1 MPAGGAEEHCG
12 IQGIDRRRRVGAALT
27 GRVPIV
33 YARST
38 TIHAHP
44 SYIDAG
50 IKHVRDTVMPALTDI
65 EGCMGMSLLIDRDS
79 GRCIATSSWRDEES
93 LRASEGPVRDLRDA
107 AAEIFHGTTE
117 VSRWEIAV
125 MHRDHHAERGAY
137 CRVTWVKTEPSDMDR
152 GVDLWK
158 MAALPKMEELPGFCS
173 ASLMFDRAAGRG
185 VSSLTFD
192 SREAMEGNRE
202 RLDAIRVE
210 TAREAGA
217 EVLDTCEFELAIA
230 HLHVPEMA

>member
-1 MPAGGAEEHCG
+1 MP
-12 IQGIDRRRRVGAALT
+12 IMF
-27 GRVPIV
+27 
-33 YARST
+33 ARST

-50 IKHVRDTVMPALTDI
+50 IKHVRDTVMPALADI
-65 EGCMGMSLLIDRDS
+65 EGCLGMSLLIDRGS

-93 LRASEGPVRDLRDA
+93 LRASEGPVRTLRDA

-125 MHRDHHAERGAY
+125 MHRDHHSERGAW
-137 CRVTWVKTEPSDMDR
+137 CRVTWIKTEPAHMDR
-152 GVDLWK
+152 GVDMWK
-158 MAALPKMEELPGFCS
+158 MAALPQMEELDGFCS
-173 ASLMFDRAAGRG
+173 ASLMLDRAAGRG

-192 SREAMEGNRE
+192 SAEAMERNRE
-202 RLDAIRVE
+202 RVDSIRAEV
-210 TAREAGA
+210 ARAAGA

>member
-1 MPAGGAEEHCG
+1 M
-12 IQGIDRRRRVGAALT
+12 Q
-27 GRVPIV
+27 IV
-33 YARST
+33 FARST
-38 TIHAHP
+38 TLHAHP

-65 EGCMGMSLLIDRDS
+65 EGCLGMSLLIDRGS

-93 LRASEGPVRDLRDA
+93 LRASEGPVRALRDT

-125 MHRDHHAERGAY
+125 MHRDHHSERGAC
-137 CRVTWVKTEPSDMDR
+137 CRVTWIKTEPADMDR

-158 MAALPKMEELPGFCS
+158 MTALPRMEELPGFCS

-192 SREAMEGNRE
+192 SAEAMEGNRE
-202 RLDAIRVE
+202 RLDGIRSEVVR
-210 TAREAGA
+210 AAGA

-230 HLHVPEMA
+230 HLHVPEMV

>member
-1 MPAGGAEEHCG
+1 M
-12 IQGIDRRRRVGAALT
+12 
-27 GRVPIV
+27 PIV

-50 IKHVRDTVMPALTDI
+50 IKHVRDNVMPALTDI

-93 LRASEGPVRDLRDA
+93 LRASEGPVRELRDA

-125 MHRDHHAERGAY
+125 MHRDHHAERGAC
-137 CRVTWVKTEPSDMDR
+137 CRVTWIKTEPSDIDH

-158 MAALPKMEELPGFCS
+158 MAALPKMEEVPGFCS
-173 ASLMFDRAAGRG
+173 ASLMLDRAPGRG
-185 VSSLTFD
+185 VSSVTFD

-202 RLDAIRVE
+202 RLDAIRAE
-210 TAREAGA
+210 TARAAGA
-217 EVLDTCEFELAIA
+217 EILDSCEFELAIA